1 MQGALK
7 IMRFHWWSLR
17 TLCSNLFIHGQKR
30 TIVSIFLVFFFFFFF
45 FFHFGTFVF
54 LFSSLLRISLVY
66 FQCTKIMPFYP
77 L

>member
-30 TIVSIFLVFFFFFFF
+30 TIVSIFLIFFFFFFF
-45 FFHFGTFVF
+45 FFF
-54 LFSSLLRISLVY
+54 FSFWDFCFSFFILIKDLSCIFPVY
-66 FQCTKIMPFYP
+66 
-77 L
+77 

>member
-17 TLCSNLFIHGQKR
+17 TLCSKHFINVQKLK
-30 TIVSIFLVFFFFFFF
+30 IFSIFIFFFFFFF